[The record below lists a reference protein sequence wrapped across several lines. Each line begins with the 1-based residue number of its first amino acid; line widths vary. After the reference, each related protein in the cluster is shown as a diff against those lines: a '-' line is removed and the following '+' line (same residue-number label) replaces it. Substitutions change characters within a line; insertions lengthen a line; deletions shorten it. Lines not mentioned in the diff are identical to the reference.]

1 MTGKILFQDS
11 ARETVYRKNLSR
23 SDVQKTC
30 LRNILFVPVPTE
42 PVPEK
47 SFLNRFR
54 RNQARESP
62 V

>member
-30 LRNILFVPVPTE
+30 LKNIFFVSILTE
-42 PVPEK
+42 PVPEN
-47 SFLNRFR
+47 SCLNRFQR
-54 RNQARESP
+54 DPTRKSP
-62 V
+62 G